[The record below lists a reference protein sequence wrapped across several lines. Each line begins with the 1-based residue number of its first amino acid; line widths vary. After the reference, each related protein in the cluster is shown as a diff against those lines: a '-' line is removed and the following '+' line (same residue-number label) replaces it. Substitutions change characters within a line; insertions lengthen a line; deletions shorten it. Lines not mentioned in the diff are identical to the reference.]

1 MTHHDRLT
9 LALVLA
15 VFAVTALA
23 FWNLLWVVVIAAS
36 LAVVI
41 LPLKRWFCRRVGEG
55 MAAILTTVVVFL
67 ALTVAVGFTIA
78 VLALNA
84 TYLSEIVQGILTWIG
99 GGAAPGETVWGPLS
113 SAGIAAWAG
122 DQVARFGDW
131 AGSFVSEVPVLV
143 VDAIVF
149 FLALFMFVFQ
159 GEAVAAAVT
168 AALPARLR
176 AAVERMTATSVDTLY
191 AVYIVHVATAVITF
205 LLALPFFWL
214 LGYDHILFFSVMA
227 GIFQLIPILG
237 PSLIMLFIGI
247 YALSIGDVRGAA
259 LAAFIGYPIVCAFPD
274 IYFRPLMM
282 GRRAAIHPVIM
293 WIGFF
298 GGLVTM
304 GIIGFILGPLFLAL
318 AVAGYRIFIEEM
330 EGAKGA
336 EV

>member
-1 MTHHDRLT
+1 MTYDRLT
-9 LALVLA
+9 LILVLA

-23 FWNLLWVVVIAAS
+23 FWDLLWVVVIAAS

-41 LPLKRWFCRRVGEG
+41 LPLKRWFCRWVREET
-55 MAAILTTVVVFL
+55 AAILTTVMVFL
-67 ALTVAVGFTIA
+67 ALTVAAGFTVA

-84 TYLSEIVQGILTWIG
+84 DYLAGIVQGILAWIG
-99 GGAAPGETVWGPLS
+99 AEGETAVGPVQ
-113 SAGIAAWAG
+113 SAGITAWAG
-122 DQVARFGDW
+122 EQVDRFGDW
-131 AGSFVSEVPVLV
+131 AGTFASEVPMLV
-143 VDAIVF
+143 VDTIVF
-149 FLALFMFVFQ
+149 FLALFMFVFR
-159 GEAVAAAVT
+159 GEAVAAEVT

-191 AVYIVHVATAVITF
+191 AIYIVHVATAVITF

-214 LGYDHILFFSVMA
+214 LGYDHIIFFSVMA
-227 GIFQLIPILG
+227 AIFQLIPILG
-237 PSLIMLFIGI
+237 PSLIMFFIGT
-247 YALSIGDVRGAA
+247 YALSMGDVRGAA

-282 GRRAAIHPVIM
+282 GRRTAIHPVIM

-298 GGLVTM
+298 GGLVVM
-304 GIIGFILGPLFLAL
+304 GITGFILGPLFLAL

-330 EGAKGA
+330 EEAKGV